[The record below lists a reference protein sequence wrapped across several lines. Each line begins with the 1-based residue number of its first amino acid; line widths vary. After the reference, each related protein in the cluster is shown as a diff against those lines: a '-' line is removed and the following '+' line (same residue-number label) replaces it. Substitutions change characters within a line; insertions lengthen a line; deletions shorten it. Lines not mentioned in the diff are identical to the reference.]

1 MKYSY
6 PRSLHG
12 TSITVNP
19 SYLDS
24 RDRLVGCSFI
34 LFSHDRDFRDR
45 DIKCEWQQTTEID
58 EVSLIFG
65 CFLVGLCSRIDCIDA
80 RGFRGKNIT

>member
-19 SYLDS
+19 SSLDS
-24 RDRLVGCSFI
+24 RDRSVVCSFI

-45 DIKCEWQQTTEID
+45 DIKCEWQHFSCD
-58 EVSLIFG
+58 VNSLYQ
-65 CFLVGLCSRIDCIDA
+65 FLICVGY
-80 RGFRGKNIT
+80 